1 MLWVRIPL
9 RRCVL
14 DTVCDKICQWLAA
27 GWWVSPVSSTNKT
40 DRHDITELLLKVALN
55 TVKLLK
61 QSLIKL
67 LNGSKKVHHNHSSH
81 GIVIFYDIS
90 RAQWVGFPNK
100 LYNPITNTLGFASD
114 FVSYK
119 KGALYSQPQVI
130 KSTSCLPTVDGSRR
144 VLRLLPP
151 LNLDEIWNSRFC
163 IIYDL

>member
-1 MLWVRIPL
+1 MQLVPITNMLWVRTPL

-14 DTVCDKICQWLAA
+14 DIVCDKICQWLAA

-61 QSLIKL
+61 QPLIKL

-90 RAQWVGFPNK
+90 RAQWVGLPNK
-100 LYNPITNTLGFASD
+100 SYNPITNTVWVRARLCKLQKR
-114 FVSYK
+114 VH
-119 KGALYSQPQVI
+119 
-130 KSTSCLPTVDGSRR
+130 STRSRK
-144 VLRLLPP
+144 
-151 LNLDEIWNSRFC
+151 W
-163 IIYDL
+163 

>member
-1 MLWVRIPL
+1 MQLVPITNMLWVRTPL

-14 DTVCDKICQWLAA
+14 DIVCDKICQCLAA

-61 QSLIKL
+61 QPLIKL

-90 RAQWVGFPNK
+90 RAQWVGLPNK
-100 LYNPITNTLGFASD
+100 SYNPITNTVWVRARLCKLQKR
-114 FVSYK
+114 VH
-119 KGALYSQPQVI
+119 
-130 KSTSCLPTVDGSRR
+130 STRSRK
-144 VLRLLPP
+144 
-151 LNLDEIWNSRFC
+151 W
-163 IIYDL
+163 

>member
-1 MLWVRIPL
+1 MQLVPITNMLWVRIPL

-55 TVKLLK
+55 TVELLK
-61 QSLIKL
+61 QPLIKL

-90 RAQWVGFPNK
+90 RAQWVGLPNK
-100 LYNPITNTLGFASD
+100 SYNPITNTAWVRARLCKLQKR
-114 FVSYK
+114 VH
-119 KGALYSQPQVI
+119 
-130 KSTSCLPTVDGSRR
+130 STRSRK
-144 VLRLLPP
+144 
-151 LNLDEIWNSRFC
+151 W
-163 IIYDL
+163 

>member
-1 MLWVRIPL
+1 MQLVPITNMLWVRTPL

-14 DTVCDKICQWLAA
+14 DIVCDKICQWLPA

-61 QSLIKL
+61 QPLIKL

-90 RAQWVGFPNK
+90 RAQWVGLPNK
-100 LYNPITNTLGFASD
+100 SYNPITNTVWVRARLCKLQKR
-114 FVSYK
+114 VH
-119 KGALYSQPQVI
+119 
-130 KSTSCLPTVDGSRR
+130 STRSRK
-144 VLRLLPP
+144 
-151 LNLDEIWNSRFC
+151 W
-163 IIYDL
+163 